1 MSEKIEKN
9 KKGFWSSVF
18 IGGKMDLTFFFL
30 LLIILLT
37 GLVMLFSA
45 SYVYADTRYHNSYYF
60 IINDNRYSIHL
71 IKFTKI

>member
-45 SYVYADTRYHNSYYF
+45 SYVYADTAITS
-60 IINDNRYSIHL
+60 
-71 IKFTKI
+71 